1 VPADP
6 RIDSVRAAALAGLP
20 ELISRLGGD
29 PEALLR
35 AHGFTP
41 VTASE
46 PERRVSYADFIR
58 LLEHCASELRCP
70 DFGLRVGHVQ
80 DLQVLGPI
88 AIVMRHSATVAE
100 AIRSVARY
108 LSFHTPGAMVALIDA
123 ADEPPGFNVEIV
135 LPGLRRARQI
145 NELGMFLCQ
154 RMLELLL
161 GDGYRSPEVQF
172 VTEPPE
178 DEAPLRRV
186 FGARLEF
193 GMPMNR
199 FTLREAELRR
209 PVRDA
214 DATVR
219 RLIASHLDLARQDPG
234 VPLVERV
241 IRAIRTLLP
250 SGRCSLPAVSDQ
262 LGFAPRSLQ
271 RALHQ
276 RGACFREL
284 QEAQQR
290 LLAEQLLRNPR
301 LPLLRVA
308 TLSGFADQSTFNRA
322 FARWCGESPGRWR
335 GRSDSCM
342 DIASPD
348 ARPRDPQC
356 DPNEGKH

>member
-1 VPADP
+1 VPAEQP
-6 RIDSVRAAALAGLP
+6 SDSIRAAALAGVP
-20 ELISRLGGD
+20 ELIARLGGE

-35 AHGFTP
+35 AHGFTL

-46 PERRVSYADFIR
+46 PERHVSYADFIR

-70 DFGLRVGHVQ
+70 DFGLRVGQVQ

-88 AIVMRHSATVAE
+88 AIVMRHSPTVAA

-108 LSFHTPGAMVALIDA
+108 LSFHTPGAVVELIDA
-123 ADEPPGFNVEIV
+123 ADEPPGFTVEV
-135 LPGLRRARQI
+135 VQPGLRRARQI
-145 NELGMFLCQ
+145 NELGMFLGQ

-161 GDGYRSPEVQF
+161 GVGYRASAVQF
-172 VTEPPE
+172 VTEPPQ
-178 DEAPLRRV
+178 DDAPLRRV

-199 FTLREAELRR
+199 FTLREVELRR

-219 RLIASHLDLARQDPG
+219 RLIASHIDLARRDPG

-241 IRAIRTLLP
+241 SRAIRTLLP

-271 RALHQ
+271 RALQQH
-276 RGACFREL
+276 GASFREL
-284 QEAQQR
+284 QETQQR

-322 FARWCGESPGRWR
+322 FARWRGESPGRWR
-335 GRSDSCM
+335 RGV
-342 DIASPD
+342 A
-348 ARPRDPQC
+348 
-356 DPNEGKH
+356 

>member
-1 VPADP
+1 MPAEQ
-6 RIDSVRAAALAGLP
+6 RNDSIRAAALAGLP
-20 ELISRLGGD
+20 ELITRLGGD

-41 VTASE
+41 ATASE
-46 PERRVSYADFIR
+46 PERHVSYADFIR
-58 LLEHCASELRCP
+58 LLEHCATELRCP
-70 DFGLRVGHVQ
+70 DFGLRVGRMQ
-80 DLQVLGPI
+80 DLQVLGPV

-108 LSFHTPGAMVALIDA
+108 LSFHTPGAVVGLVDA
-123 ADEPPGFNVEIV
+123 ADEPPGFTVEIV

-145 NELGMFLCQ
+145 NELGMFLGQ

-161 GDGYRSPEVQF
+161 GEGYRALAVQF

-178 DEAPLRRV
+178 DDAPLRRV

-199 FTLREAELRR
+199 FTLTLREVELRR

-219 RLIASHLDLARQDPG
+219 RLIASHIDLARRDPG

-241 IRAIRTLLP
+241 SRAIRTLLP

-335 GRSDSCM
+335 RRV
-342 DIASPD
+342 A
-348 ARPRDPQC
+348 
-356 DPNEGKH
+356 

>member
-1 VPADP
+1 MPAEQ
-6 RIDSVRAAALAGLP
+6 RNDSIRAAALAGLP
-20 ELISRLGGD
+20 ELITRLGGD

-41 VTASE
+41 ATASE
-46 PERRVSYADFIR
+46 PERHVSYADFIR
-58 LLEHCASELRCP
+58 LLEHCATELRCP
-70 DFGLRVGHVQ
+70 DFGLRVGRMQ
-80 DLQVLGPI
+80 DLQVLGPV

-108 LSFHTPGAMVALIDA
+108 LSFHTPGAVVGLVDA
-123 ADEPPGFNVEIV
+123 ADEPPGFTVEIV

-145 NELGMFLCQ
+145 NELGMFLGQ

-161 GDGYRSPEVQF
+161 GEGYRALAVQF

-178 DEAPLRRV
+178 DDAPLRRV

-199 FTLREAELRR
+199 FTLTLREVELRR

-219 RLIASHLDLARQDPG
+219 RLIASHIDLARRDPG

-241 IRAIRTLLP
+241 SRAIRTLLP

-322 FARWCGESPGRWR
+322 FARWCGESPERWR
-335 GRSDSCM
+335 RRV
-342 DIASPD
+342 A
-348 ARPRDPQC
+348 
-356 DPNEGKH
+356 

>member
-1 VPADP
+1 MPAAQSS
-6 RIDSVRAAALAGLP
+6 DSIRAAALAGLP
-20 ELISRLGGD
+20 ELIARLGGD

-41 VTASE
+41 MTASE
-46 PERRVSYADFIR
+46 PERHVSYADFIR
-58 LLEHCASELRCP
+58 LLEHCASELCCP
-70 DFGLRVGHVQ
+70 DFGLRVGRMQ

-88 AIVMRHSATVAE
+88 AIVMRHSPTVAE

-108 LSFHTPGAMVALIDA
+108 LSFHTPGSVVELIDA
-123 ADEPPGFNVEIV
+123 TDELPGFTVEV
-135 LPGLRRARQI
+135 VQPGLRRARQI
-145 NELGMFLCQ
+145 NELGMFLGQ

-161 GDGYRSPEVQF
+161 GEGYRAPALQF
-172 VTEPPE
+172 VTDAPE
-178 DEAPLRRV
+178 DDALLRRV

-193 GMPMNR
+193 GMPVNR
-199 FTLREAELRR
+199 FTLRAAELRR

-219 RLIASHLDLARQDPG
+219 RLIASYIDLARQDPG

-241 IRAIRTLLP
+241 SRAVRTLLP

-301 LPLLRVA
+301 LPLFGVA

-322 FARWCGESPGRWR
+322 FARWHGESPGRWR
-335 GRSDSCM
+335 RRV
-342 DIASPD
+342 A
-348 ARPRDPQC
+348 
-356 DPNEGKH
+356 

>member
-1 VPADP
+1 MPADP
-6 RIDSVRAAALAGLP
+6 RNDTVRAAALAGLP

-29 PEALLR
+29 PEPLLR
-35 AHGFTP
+35 AHGFTLA
-41 VTASE
+41 TASE
-46 PERRVSYADFIR
+46 PERHVAYSDFIR
-58 LLEHCASELRCP
+58 LLEHCASELNCP
-70 DFGLRVGHVQ
+70 DFGLRVGRMQ

-108 LSFHTPGAMVALIDA
+108 LNFHTPGSAVALIDTG
-123 ADEPPGFNVEIV
+123 DEAPGFTVEIV
-135 LPGLRRARQI
+135 LPELRRARQI
-145 NELGMFLCQ
+145 NELAMFLGQ

-161 GDGYRSPEVQF
+161 GEAYRALAVQF

-178 DEAPLRRV
+178 DDAPLRRV

-219 RLIASHLDLARQDPG
+219 RLIASHIELTRQDPG

-241 IRAIRTLLP
+241 SRAIRTLLP
-250 SGRCSLPAVSDQ
+250 SGRCSLAAVSDQ

-271 RALHQ
+271 RGLQQ
-276 RGACFREL
+276 RGASFREL
-284 QEAQQR
+284 QETQQC
-290 LLAEQLLRNPR
+290 LLAEQLLKNPR

-308 TLSGFADQSTFNRA
+308 TLSGFSDQSTFNRA
-322 FARWCGESPGRWR
+322 FARWRGESPGRWR
-335 GRSDSCM
+335 RGM
-342 DIASPD
+342 A
-348 ARPRDPQC
+348 
-356 DPNEGKH
+356 